1 MNAGIFS
8 LIFNF
13 CTYSDQNSDTYLGT
27 YTDYCELVKWVRGVL
42 KKRKNLPTS
51 FMDTKQKEQNTISIK
66 TSLIKYYNF
75 QGGTSLHS
83 EI

>member
-1 MNAGIFS
+1 MTSRYYISDFGFTNSKDSNHFTNMNAGIFS

-27 YTDYCELVKWVRGVL
+27 YTDYCELVRGVRGVL

-51 FMDTKQKEQNTISIK
+51 FMDTKQKE
-66 TSLIKYYNF
+66 
-75 QGGTSLHS
+75 
-83 EI
+83 